1 MEITLI
7 RRNGFDLEIKADNVH
22 ISEDIEERIY
32 SKTLEGKTDFTMP
45 PKRDIKTDEINKI
58 DRLLQDM
65 IYYRKA
71 EYDSSGLIKL
81 LFEKLPA
88 KVACVLSNEL
98 ANQYENED

>member
-1 MEITLI
+1 MEITLST
-7 RRNGFDLEIKADNVH
+7 RSGFDLEIKADNVH

-32 SKTLEGKTDFTMP
+32 SKTLEGKTDFITP

-71 EYDSSGLIKL
+71 EYDSSDLIKL

-88 KVACVLSNEL
+88 KVSCVLSNEL